1 MKRITS
7 ILLVVTLLT
16 SIISLSS
23 CDDKESSEKEYTKVT
38 LTTRNYSDYIVFD
51 YYTKD
56 QDIEARDNTNP
67 ITNVTTTVYDVS
79 GSFHIESKSANE
91 SYRFDKVVIELS
103 GKVSM
108 SSNTSRV
115 SIQLTL
121 NSRGVA
127 NGSNQ
132 YFLAGVT
139 SSQIKYSN
147 LDYYVNE
154 ISGTVRVPK

>member
-23 CDDKESSEKEYTKVT
+23 CADEESNEKEYTKVT
-38 LTTRNYSDYIVFD
+38 LTKTNYSDYIVFD

-56 QDIEARDNTNP
+56 QDIEARDDTNP

-79 GSFHIESKSANE
+79 GSFHIESKSADE

-103 GKVSM
+103 GKV
-108 SSNTSRV
+108 NTSIV
-115 SIQLTL
+115 SIRLTL
-121 NSRGVA
+121 NSLGVA
-127 NGSNQ
+127 HGSNQ

-147 LDYYVNE
+147 LNYYIKK